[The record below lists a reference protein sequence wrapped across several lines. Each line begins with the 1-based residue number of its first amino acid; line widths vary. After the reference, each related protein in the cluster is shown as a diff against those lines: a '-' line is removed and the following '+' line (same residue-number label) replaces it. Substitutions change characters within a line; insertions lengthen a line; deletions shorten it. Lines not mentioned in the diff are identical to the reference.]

1 MLFVDIDDFKTVN
14 DTLGH
19 TVGDQLLIAVAER
32 LCTCVRPS
40 DTVARFGGDEFAVL
54 LDRLDGPEDVV
65 VVAERIIAALA
76 QRVPAGG
83 EAVSVGASVG
93 IATNRPESMRAGEL
107 IRDADV
113 AMYDAKQRG
122 KGRWARF
129 ERSMHTAILRRHGL
143 KEQLQQAVARG
154 EFAVEYQPIVN
165 LANGDV
171 VAAEALVRWNHPE
184 RGLVAPGEFIP
195 LAEET
200 GLIVPIG
207 EFVLDE
213 ACRRAAAHPNL
224 SMHVNLSA
232 VELQHVDVLLRV
244 TETLE
249 RHDIP
254 AEQLVLEITE
264 SVLVDVGMSAT
275 LRELHETGVRLALD
289 DFGTGYS
296 SLSYLRSFPL
306 DILKIAKPFVDGV
319 DRAARG
325 ALVRA
330 HDHRARRH
338 ARPRGRRRGHRV
350 RRPARR
356 PARDGLRPRPG
367 LPSLAAA
374 LDATIEERIRVERPS
389 RGALGARLRS
399 IAV

>member
-1 MLFVDIDDFKTVN
+1 
-14 DTLGH
+14 
-19 TVGDQLLIAVAER
+19 
-32 LCTCVRPS
+32 
-40 DTVARFGGDEFAVL
+40 
-54 LDRLDGPEDVV
+54 
-65 VVAERIIAALA
+65 
-76 QRVPAGG
+76 
-83 EAVSVGASVG
+83 
-93 IATNRPESMRAGEL
+93 MRAGEL

-154 EFAVEYQPIVN
+154 EFAVEYQPIVS
-165 LANGDV
+165 LENGDV
-171 VAAEALVRWNHPE
+171 TAAEALVRWNHPE

-244 TETLE
+244 TETLA
-249 RHDIP
+249 RHNIP

-264 SVLVDVGMSAT
+264 SVLVDVGMSTT

-319 DRAARG
+319 TGRLEERSF
-325 ALVRA
+325 VRMIIELA
-330 HDHRARRH
+330 
-338 ARPRGRRRGHRV
+338 GTL
-350 RRPARR
+350 
-356 PARDGLRPRPG
+356 GLEVVAEG
-367 LPSLAAA
+367 IESADQ
-374 LDATIEERIRVERPS
+374 LDVLREMGCDLGQGFHLSPPLSTATIQESIRLERPS
-389 RGALGARLRS
+389 RGSLGVGTPGR
-399 IAV
+399 